1 MIASSVNRLIK
12 SSSNVNHVKRLLYSS
27 SKPSS
32 SRLFC
37 TNTNTPSSFTITE
50 ELKEKRKQVERVS
63 VNLISKINTSV
74 LANEIPIQ
82 QNRKQKRASIGKLN
96 RNPNNAIRP
105 DSVTPVRSVPDHIQ
119 PPPYVLGEEIKDIE
133 MDDDIIIHSAESIEG
148 MRKACKIAKQVLD
161 YAGSLVK
168 IGITTDEIDR
178 LVHDEI
184 IRHNAYPSPLLY
196 KGYPK
201 SICTSIN
208 EVVCHGIPDNR
219 PLMEGDILNIDI
231 TVYYQ
236 GYHGDTSA
244 TFSVGNIDD
253 AARNLMMTAENAL
266 YSGIK
271 QVRNNAPF
279 KNIGNAIQK
288 VIHKEM
294 LATLPE
300 FCGHGIG
307 KDFHTA
313 PLVLHCAN
321 NFDFVM
327 KSGMIF
333 TIEPIVLESTEP
345 HGEWAQWSD
354 GWTTVSKEGGW
365 SAQYEHTVL
374 VTDNGCEILTK

>member
-1 MIASSVNRLIK
+1 MTNEPPVKLKRKDKRASSV
-12 SSSNVNHVKRLLYSS
+12 
-27 SKPSS
+27 
-32 SRLFC
+32 
-37 TNTNTPSSFTITE
+37 
-50 ELKEKRKQVERVS
+50 
-63 VNLISKINTSV
+63 
-74 LANEIPIQ
+74 
-82 QNRKQKRASIGKLN
+82 KLN
-96 RNPNNAIRP
+96 RNPENSVRP
-105 DSVTPVRSVPDHIQ
+105 DYVTPVRSVPDHIQ
-119 PPPYVLGEEIKDIE
+119 PPPYVLGEEIRDIE
-133 MDDDIIIHSAESIEG
+133 IDDDIIIHSEKDIEG
-148 MRKACKIAKQVLD
+148 IRQACKIAKQVLT
-161 YAGSLVK
+161 YAGGLVK
-168 IGITTDEIDR
+168 IGITTEEIDR
-178 LVHDEI
+178 LVHEEI

-208 EVVCHGIPDNR
+208 EVVCHGIPDGR

-244 TFSVGNIDD
+244 TFAVGNIDE
-253 AARNLMMTAENAL
+253 AARNLMITAENAL

-313 PLVLHCAN
+313 PLILHCAN
-321 NFDFVM
+321 NFDNVM

-345 HGEWAQWSD
+345 HGEWAQWND
-354 GWTTVSKEGGW
+354 GWTTIAREGGW
-365 SAQYEHTVL
+365 SAQYEHTIL